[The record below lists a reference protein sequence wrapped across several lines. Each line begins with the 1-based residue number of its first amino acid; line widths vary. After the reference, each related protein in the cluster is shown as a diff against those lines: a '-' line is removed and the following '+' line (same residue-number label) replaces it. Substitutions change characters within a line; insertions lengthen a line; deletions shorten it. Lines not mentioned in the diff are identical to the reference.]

1 MSRCIVKQSVAQ
13 PTVSPVAQVAP
24 MSVLPAPIIPVSVS
38 PAVETAPT
46 KVAAETSGLFTRS
59 FNKEIVE

>member
-46 KVAAETSGLFTRS
+46 KVAAETSGLFTR
-59 FNKEIVE
+59 